1 MKRFLYSIYKKI
13 LFFSSDV
20 YDRIPFSIKSRRI
33 KKFDQIADNGKVYY
47 TICMGSHGFTH
58 VLIRTNF
65 YLSLAAKMKMKYIY
79 TSLQTDRMEEI
90 HANEN
95 GEQILENRH
104 FQIGSSQYQYKNV
117 YDFTGISDFLKEL
130 DNKTSEKDFNE
141 IIICPDEITF
151 SKAIGKDFN
160 KLASDLKARISGKLN
175 PEKDN
180 LIIFKNFNSFYR
192 FYFADQNERI
202 KKDFFRQIYF
212 QKRTKESW
220 PSLFDDLKIKLL
232 VHIRQGDTAT
242 ILTPWNSFIPTW
254 YQFGEKRL
262 MELQELNNFHSTYVI
277 GVKDF
282 YDFLRKLY
290 KEMNASNLSSVVF
303 SDGFDRAFDNILIEK
318 KDLSKEKKYALK
330 QLKKNYNAEQFNDFN
345 NWQQVKTVIGEEKEK
360 LYSLVH
366 SFLEANVVITGTQQ
380 TMIPKLLSL
389 YCTPKNMPLLITLFK
404 DQPPNHK
411 FLGIDNTYKH
421 LIQVDLNNYNIRS
434 VAEKMKEYL
443 HK

>member
-1 MKRFLYSIYKKI
+1 MKRLLYSIYKKI

-20 YDRIPFSIKSRRI
+20 YDRIPFTVKSRKV
-33 KKFDQIADNGKVYY
+33 KKFDQIAGNGKMYY
-47 TICMGSHGFTH
+47 TISMGNQGFTH
-58 VLIRTNF
+58 ILIRTNF

-95 GEQILENRH
+95 DEQILQSRH
-104 FQIGSSQYQYKNV
+104 FQIGSSQQQYNNI

-130 DNKTSEKDFNE
+130 DNKTSEKDFNK
-141 IIICPDEITF
+141 IIICPDEIKF
-151 SKAIGKDFN
+151 SKAIGKDFY

-175 PEKDN
+175 PDKDN

-192 FYFADQNERI
+192 FYFADQHETV
-202 KKDFFRQIYF
+202 KKNFFRLLYLN
-212 QKRTKESW
+212 KRAKESW
-220 PSLFDDLKIKLL
+220 PSLFDDSKIKLL

-242 ILTPWNSFIPTW
+242 VQTPWNSLIPTW
-254 YQFGEKRL
+254 HRFGEKRL
-262 MELQELNNFHSTYVI
+262 MELQVLNNIQSTYVI

-290 KEMNASNLSSVVF
+290 SEMIASNLSTVVF
-303 SDGFDRAFDNILIEK
+303 SDGFDRAFDKILSEK
-318 KDLSKEKKYALK
+318 KDLSNEKTYALK

-360 LYSLVH
+360 LYSMVH

-380 TMIPKLLSL
+380 AMIPKLLSL
-389 YCTPKNMPLLITLFK
+389 YCTPENMPILITLFK
-404 DQPPNHK
+404 DRPPNHK

-421 LIQVDLNNYNIRS
+421 QIQVDLNNYNIRN
-434 VAEKMKEYL
+434 VAEKMKDYL
-443 HK
+443 DK